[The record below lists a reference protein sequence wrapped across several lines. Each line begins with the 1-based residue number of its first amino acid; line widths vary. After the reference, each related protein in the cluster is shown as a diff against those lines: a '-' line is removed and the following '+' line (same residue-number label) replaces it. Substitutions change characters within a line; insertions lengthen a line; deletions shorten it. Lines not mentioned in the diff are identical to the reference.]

1 MKILY
6 PRIPI
11 IYRSDRAKWGIRSC
25 EELYNPSKKKYMKRL
40 KQLFYCVLAALMFTG
55 CQSYKKVPYLQG
67 SEYLDMANVK
77 TPLYDAH
84 IMPKDLLT
92 ITVNTS
98 DPDAAIPFNLT
109 VATPITANSKN
120 LTSQPSLQQYL
131 VDNNGNIDFPVL
143 GTLHIGGLTKS
154 QAENMIKEKLKTYIK
169 EDPIVNVRM
178 ANYKIS
184 VMGEV
189 ASPGTFT
196 ITNEKVNI
204 MEALAMAGD
213 MTVYGQRDK
222 VKLIREDAQGNRQ
235 VIPLNLND
243 ADIIVS
249 PYYYLQQND
258 VVYVTPNKTKAKNAG
273 ISNSTTIW
281 FSVVGTLVSLV
292 SLIVTIAK

>member
-1 MKILY
+1 M
-6 PRIPI
+6 
-11 IYRSDRAKWGIRSC
+11 
-25 EELYNPSKKKYMKRL
+25 KKKKFT
-40 KQLFYCVLAALMFTG
+40 LFLLVPLLLCSCTA
-55 CQSYKKVPYLQG
+55 YKKVPYLQG
-67 SEYLDMANVK
+67 SEYINLAKVE
-77 TPLYDAH
+77 TPLYDAR

-98 DPDAAIPFNLT
+98 DPEVAIPFNLT
-109 VATPITANSKN
+109 VATPLTTNASKS
-120 LTSQPSLQQYL
+120 LTSQPALQQYL
-131 VDNNGNIDFPVL
+131 VDNQGNVEFPVL

-154 QAENMIKEKLKTYIK
+154 QAEKLIKEKLRTYIK

-189 ASPGTFT
+189 ARPGTFT

-213 MTVYGQRDK
+213 MTVYGQRDN
-222 VKLIREDAQGNRQ
+222 VKLIREDAQGQRQ
-235 VIPLNLND
+235 VIPLNLAD
-243 ADIIVS
+243 ADIILS
-249 PYYYLQQND
+249 SYYYLQQND

-281 FSVVGTLVSLV
+281 FTVLGTLVSLV

>member
-1 MKILY
+1 
-6 PRIPI
+6 
-11 IYRSDRAKWGIRSC
+11 
-25 EELYNPSKKKYMKRL
+25 
-40 KQLFYCVLAALMFTG
+40 
-55 CQSYKKVPYLQG
+55 
-67 SEYLDMANVK
+67 
-77 TPLYDAH
+77 
-84 IMPKDLLT
+84 
-92 ITVNTS
+92 
-98 DPDAAIPFNLT
+98 
-109 VATPITANSKN
+109 
-120 LTSQPSLQQYL
+120 
-131 VDNNGNIDFPVL
+131 
-143 GTLHIGGLTKS
+143 
-154 QAENMIKEKLKTYIK
+154 MIKEKLKTYIK
-169 EDPIVNVRM
+169 ENPIVNVRM

-189 ASPGTFT
+189 AKPGTFT

-213 MTVYGQRDK
+213 MTVYGQCDK

>member
-1 MKILY
+1 MKKLNFTLFLLV
-6 PRIPI
+6 
-11 IYRSDRAKWGIRSC
+11 SLLLSSC
-25 EELYNPSKKKYMKRL
+25 T
-40 KQLFYCVLAALMFTG
+40 A
-55 CQSYKKVPYLQG
+55 YKKVPYLQG
-67 SEYLDMANVK
+67 SEYLDTSSTKA
-77 TPLYDAH
+77 PLYDAH

-98 DPDAAIPFNLT
+98 DPEAAIPFNLT
-109 VATPITANSKN
+109 VATPITVNNKN
-120 LTSQPSLQQYL
+120 LTTQPALQQYL
-131 VDNNGNIDFPVL
+131 VDNNGNVEFPVL
-143 GTLHIGGLTKS
+143 GTLHLGGLTKG
-154 QAENMIKEKLKTYIK
+154 QAENLIKEKLRTYIK

-189 ASPGTFT
+189 AHPGAFT

-213 MTVYGQRDK
+213 MTVYGQRDN
-222 VKLIREDAQGNRQ
+222 VKLLREDAQGQRTI
-235 VIPLNLND
+235 IPLDLND
-243 ADIIVS
+243 AEIIFS

-258 VVYVTPNKTKAKNAG
+258 VIYVTPNKTKAKNAG